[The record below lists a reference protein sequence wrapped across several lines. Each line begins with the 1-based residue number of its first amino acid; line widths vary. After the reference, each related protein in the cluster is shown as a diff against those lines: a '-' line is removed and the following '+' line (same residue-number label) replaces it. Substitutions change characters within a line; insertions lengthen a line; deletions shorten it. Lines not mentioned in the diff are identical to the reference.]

1 MEFKDE
7 LKAFRKAN
15 GLTQMELAKKLG
27 TSFATV
33 NRLEKGHFKP
43 SYSFLSKFAAL
54 QEEMKTK
61 VPMALNKDLASDVS
75 MIIEK
80 AKGEAYRSVN
90 LALLQRNYLI
100 GKAIHE
106 EALKSGNGEES
117 AFPIIKA
124 LSKRLEERYGKG
136 HETKELL
143 HCLSFYEAYPNIF
156 QTPFGQSFLSWPHY
170 LVLLQVGEGKAR
182 EWYEQEARSHSWD
195 VATLQKKVSSQYYYL
210 CLKSKKAHIEDETSQ
225 RKENPSVAS
234 DPSILGFLGIPEN
247 NESRET
253 GLEGYLIESLKKYL
267 LDSGRGF
274 GFLARQKRIHTE
286 KEDYLIDLVFYNYI
300 LKRFVLF
307 DVKEGKLTHQDIGQ
321 MDMYVRMYDEREKQ
335 PGDNPTIGILL
346 CSEEDKDVVHYS
358 NLSESDQLFATKHK
372 SCLPSEEEL
381 KEEMERQKA
390 FFRLR

>member
-1 MEFKDE
+1 
-7 LKAFRKAN
+7 
-15 GLTQMELAKKLG
+15 MELAKKLG
-27 TSFATV
+27 ASFATV

-61 VPMALNKDLASDVS
+61 APTAIDKDLSSDIS
-75 MIIEK
+75 IIIEK
-80 AKGEAYRSVN
+80 AKGEAYRFVN

-106 EALKSGNGEES
+106 EVLKSGNEKGT
-117 AFPIIKA
+117 AHRIIKA
-124 LSKRLEERYGKG
+124 LSKKLEERYGKK
-136 HETKELL
+136 HEAKELL
-143 HCLSFYEAYPNIF
+143 HCLCFYKTYPDIF
-156 QTPFGQSFLSWPHY
+156 QTPFGQSFLSWSHY
-170 LVLLQVGEGKAR
+170 LVLLQVGDTKAR
-182 EWYEQEARSHSWD
+182 EWYEKEARSHSWD
-195 VATLQKKVSSQYYYL
+195 VPTLQKKVSSQYYYL
-210 CLKSKKAHIEDETSQ
+210 CLKSKKARNENESPQ
-225 RKENPSVAS
+225 KKENPSIAS

-274 GFLARQKRIHTE
+274 AFLARQKRIHTE
-286 KEDYLIDLVFYNYI
+286 KEEYFIDLVFYNYI
-300 LKRFVLF
+300 LKCFVLF
-307 DVKEGKLTHQDIGQ
+307 DIKEGKLTHQDIGQ
-321 MDMYVRMYDEREKQ
+321 MDMYVKIYDEREKQ
-335 PGDNPTIGILL
+335 PDDNPTIGILL

-358 NLSESDQLFATKHK
+358 NLSKSDQLYAAKYK
-372 SCLPSEEEL
+372 ACLPSEEEL